1 MRAIRDLHPGYL
13 AMVMATGILSTAA
26 HLLGMRL
33 VSLALLAVAT
43 AAYAVLATLYVW
55 RLTGFWPQFLT
66 DLKTPQR
73 AFGFFTFV
81 AASNVLGIRFA
92 LGGWV
97 RPTLVLWS
105 IGLAA
110 WLLLTYAIPALLML
124 RQDKAPL
131 GKAVNGAWLTWVV
144 GTQSVAAA
152 AATLAFY
159 RPDLAPG
166 LAAAGV
172 SFWSIGVA
180 LYVALIPI
188 IVVRLF
194 FYEVGPADLAPPYW
208 INMGACA
215 ISVIAGARLL
225 QLPAGLAAVD
235 AARPAVQGISLMLWA
250 FGTWWIPALVVW
262 GVWRHGV
269 RRFPLTYEPT
279 QWSMVFPLGMY
290 AASSIA
296 FGRVTHLNF
305 IVVIAS
311 WEVWAAFLAWTL
323 VFLGWAGSL
332 LRGRQT

>member
-13 AMVMATGILSTAA
+13 AMVMATGIISTAA

-33 VSLALLAVAT
+33 VSAVLLAVAA

-55 RLTGFWPQFLT
+55 RLTGYWPQFLT
-66 DLKTPQR
+66 DLRTPQR
-73 AFGFFTFV
+73 AFAFFTFV

-97 RPTLVLWS
+97 RVTMVLWA

-124 RQDKAPL
+124 RQEKTPL

-152 AATLAFY
+152 SATLAFY
-159 RPDLAPG
+159 RADVAPG
-166 LAAAGV
+166 LAAVAV
-172 SFWSIGVA
+172 SFWSIGVV
-180 LYVALIPI
+180 LYLVLITL
-188 IVVRLF
+188 VMVRLF
-194 FYEVGPADLAPPYW
+194 FYETAPADLAPPYW

-225 QLPAGLAAVD
+225 QLAPGLTVVD
-235 AARPAVQGISLMLWA
+235 AVRPAVQGISLMLWA
-250 FGTWWIPALVVW
+250 FGTWWIPALVIW
-262 GVWRHGV
+262 GIWRHGV
-269 RRFPLTYEPT
+269 LHFPLTYEPT

-296 FGRVTHLNF
+296 FGRATHLSF
-305 IVVIAS
+305 IVTIAQ
-311 WEVWAAFLAWTL
+311 WEIWAAFLAWTL

-332 LRGRQT
+332 LRGNRT